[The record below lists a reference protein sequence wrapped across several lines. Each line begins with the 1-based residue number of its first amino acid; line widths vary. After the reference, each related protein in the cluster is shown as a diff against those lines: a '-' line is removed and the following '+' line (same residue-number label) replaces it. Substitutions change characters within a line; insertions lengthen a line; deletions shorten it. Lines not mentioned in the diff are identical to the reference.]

1 MRIILFNPVNPPKM
15 AANKEFKHGDV
26 YHSERTKEE
35 DDVPALTNTV
45 TEFGAVNP
53 LTVSVF
59 RKVPLT

>member
-1 MRIILFNPVNPPKM
+1 M

-53 LTVSVF
+53 LTVSALRRRSVF
-59 RKVPLT
+59 IS